1 MTLDGTHWA
10 YELQRIYS
18 LFLADG
24 LRCFRH
30 FLTIAQK
37 SYLGRYLRQTFIRH
51 RFKNGRGNRRE
62 DGFVFEIGPDND
74 LVVTLFRDCS
84 SAEL

>member
-30 FLTIAQK
+30 FLTIARE
-37 SYLGRYLRQTFIRH
+37 SYLGRYLRLTFIRH
-51 RFKNGRGNRRE
+51 CFKNG
-62 DGFVFEIGPDND
+62 
-74 LVVTLFRDCS
+74 
-84 SAEL
+84 